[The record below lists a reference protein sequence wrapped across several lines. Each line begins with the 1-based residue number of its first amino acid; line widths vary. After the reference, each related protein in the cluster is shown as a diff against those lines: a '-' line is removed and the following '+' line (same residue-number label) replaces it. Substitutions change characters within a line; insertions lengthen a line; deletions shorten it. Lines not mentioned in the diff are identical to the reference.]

1 MKQSIIEITER
12 IIEKSKPTRSSYL
25 QRVKDMQSRT
35 RGADRMG
42 CANVAHA
49 IAALPKND
57 KLKIVEEKKPNLGIV
72 TAYND
77 MLSAHKP
84 YEDYPKI
91 IRNMA
96 ANYGATAQVASGV
109 PAMCDGVTQG
119 EPGMELSLF
128 SRDTIA
134 MSSSIGLSHDVF
146 DGVLMLGTVSYTHL
160 TLPTTPYV

>member
-25 QRVKDMQSRT
+25 QRVKDMQNRT

-77 MLSAHKP
+77 MLSYNRSMSAIDYMVNQ
-84 YEDYPKI
+84 YELDRSRFI
-91 IRNMA
+91 IKYNGEVNNLIPSARAEQEHFINRRVEFYISDDDIKEQARPDGDGGVNRNWK
-96 ANYGATAQVASGV
+96 
-109 PAMCDGVTQG
+109 
-119 EPGMELSLF
+119 F
-128 SRDTIA
+128 
-134 MSSSIGLSHDVF
+134 
-146 DGVLMLGTVSYTHL
+146 
-160 TLPTTPYV
+160 